1 MSEKLNLFTRN
12 GVPIKKISEIE
23 YKVEIDSKKGM
34 LVPVIIYANEILIS
48 KMLTDRTID
57 QAINVAHLPG
67 VQKNVLVLPDGHEG
81 YGFPIGGVA
90 ATDTKSG
97 VISPGGVGYDINCG
111 VRLIR
116 TNISKKEIE
125 PKLKELLK
133 ELYNKVPSGLGS
145 KGKLHLKQGQLEE
158 VLVKGVKWAVENGYG
173 WEKDMEYCEENGN
186 IEGANP
192 TKVSDLAKKRGA
204 PQLGSLGSGN
214 HFLEIQTVNQ
224 IVDKEAAKK
233 FRIDELD
240 QIVILIHTGSRGFGY
255 QVCSDYLKIVETAMN
270 KYNIKLPDRELA
282 SAPNNSEEAQNYLD
296 AMKCALNF
304 AWSNRQM
311 ITHWIRQSFEKVL
324 KYSESD
330 LEMNLVYDVAHNIA
344 KLEKHR
350 INDENKEVIVHR
362 KGATRSFPPGNESI
376 PSSYREYGQPVLIPG
391 SMGTASWVLLGSE
404 KAMDL
409 SFGST
414 AHGAGRMMSRSR
426 ARKDYPA
433 EIVKYKLN
441 KKGILIESASWRGIS
456 EEAPGAY
463 KDVDIV
469 VDVSDKIGIGT
480 KVVRLTPI
488 GVVKG

>member
-133 ELYNKVPSGLGS
+133 ELYNQVPSGLGS

-255 QVCSDYLKIVETAMN
+255 QVCSDYLKIVETAIN
-270 KYNIKLPDRELA
+270 KYNI
-282 SAPNNSEEAQNYLD
+282 
-296 AMKCALNF
+296 
-304 AWSNRQM
+304 
-311 ITHWIRQSFEKVL
+311 
-324 KYSESD
+324 
-330 LEMNLVYDVAHNIA
+330 
-344 KLEKHR
+344 
-350 INDENKEVIVHR
+350 
-362 KGATRSFPPGNESI
+362 
-376 PSSYREYGQPVLIPG
+376 
-391 SMGTASWVLLGSE
+391 
-404 KAMDL
+404 
-409 SFGST
+409 
-414 AHGAGRMMSRSR
+414 
-426 ARKDYPA
+426 
-433 EIVKYKLN
+433 
-441 KKGILIESASWRGIS
+441 
-456 EEAPGAY
+456 
-463 KDVDIV
+463 
-469 VDVSDKIGIGT
+469 
-480 KVVRLTPI
+480 
-488 GVVKG
+488 